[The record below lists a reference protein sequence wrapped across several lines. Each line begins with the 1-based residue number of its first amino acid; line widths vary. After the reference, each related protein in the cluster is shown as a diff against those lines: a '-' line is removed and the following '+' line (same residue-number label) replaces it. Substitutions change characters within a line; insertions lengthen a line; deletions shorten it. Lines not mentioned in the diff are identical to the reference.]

1 MDNFSKQQMSRLI
14 RSVMDG
20 CQNLK
25 DMCVEFIDN
34 TVFKTNFEKVSN
46 FNSVAG
52 VATLNDVTP
61 EVVKSNKELVN
72 QMYSLI
78 EEETKELREAIDNND
93 VVEIRDA
100 LADILYVTYGMGYR
114 LGIKMDEDFNIVH
127 SSNMSKFCTSEEEAR
142 QTVESYK
149 AKYEAGTSPYDTP
162 YYEKIPNANLWVIRN
177 RSTGKVLKN
186 INYTPVKW
194 EN

>member
-1 MDNFSKQQMSRLI
+1 MDAFSQERMSRLTRTI
-14 RSVMDG
+14 MDG

-25 DMCVEFIDN
+25 DMCVDFIDN
-34 TVFKTNFEKVSN
+34 SVFKTNFEKVSN
-46 FNSVAG
+46 FNNVAG
-52 VATLNDVTP
+52 VATLSNVTP
-61 EVVKSNKELVN
+61 EVVKNNKELVN

-78 EEETKELREAIDNND
+78 DEEAKELREAIDNND

-114 LGIKMDEDFNIVH
+114 LGIRKDADFDIVH
-127 SSNMSKFCTSEEEAR
+127 SSNMSKFCTSENEAK
-142 QTVESYK
+142 QTVASYL
-149 AKYEAGTSPYDTP
+149 AKYEAGNSPYDSP

-186 INYTPVKW
+186 INYS
-194 EN
+194 NRI

>member
-1 MDNFSKQQMSRLI
+1 MDPFAQQQMTRLT
-14 RSVMDG
+14 RSIPDG

-25 DMCVEFIDN
+25 DNCVEFIN
-34 TVFKTNFEKVSN
+34 NPVFKTNFEKVSN
-46 FNSVAG
+46 FNNVAG
-52 VATLNDVTP
+52 VAKLENITP
-61 EVVKSNKELVN
+61 ATVESNKELVN

-78 EEETKELREAIDNND
+78 DEETKELREAIDNND

-114 LGIKMDEDFNIVH
+114 LGTKMDSDFAIVH
-127 SSNMSKFCTSEEEAR
+127 SSNMSKFCTSEEEAKK
-142 QTVESYK
+142 TVENYLSKYK
-149 AKYEAGTSPYDTP
+149 AGTSIYDSP
-162 YYEKIPNANLWVIRN
+162 YYEKIPNDNLWVVRN

-194 EN
+194 NS

>member
-1 MDNFSKQQMSRLI
+1 MDDATKQRMSKLA
-14 RSVMDG
+14 RSVMEG

-25 DMCVEFIDN
+25 DACLGFIDN
-34 TVFKTNFEKVSN
+34 SIFKTNFEKVSN
-46 FNSVAG
+46 FNEVAG
-52 VATLNDVTP
+52 VATLDNITP
-61 EVVKSNKELVN
+61 EVVENNKELVN

-78 EEETKELREAIDNND
+78 DEETKELREAIDNND

-114 LGIKMDEDFNIVH
+114 LGIKMDEDFDIVH
-127 SSNMSKFCTSEEEAR
+127 SSNMSKFCTSEKEA
-142 QTVESYK
+142 QETVESYK
-149 AKYEAGTSPYDTP
+149 FKTGTSRYDSP
-162 YYEKIPNANLWVIRN
+162 YYEKVPNANLWVIRN

-194 EN
+194 DN